1 MKPIFSCIFGLI
13 LELFCLPLGRLWAA
27 FRLPLAAFGL
37 LWCSPW
43 LPLAP
48 ILDLQDTIPSLFTAM
63 D

>member
-1 MKPIFSCIFGLI
+1 MHFLVDFGAV
-13 LELFCLPLGRLWAA
+13 LPLLGRLWAA
-27 FRLPLAAFGL
+27 FRLPLAVFGL
-37 LWCSPW
+37 LWGSPW